1 MAKANAARTALGYKE
16 LKAEMRAGQLRTL
29 YVLYGDE
36 TFLIDKLVESL
47 GQALITPG
55 CESLDR
61 VLIDGGGQPARLDL
75 ERLKAEVMTPPF
87 LSARKLVLV
96 RNSGLLSSGGSGRG
110 EEQQQDNDE
119 SADRPA
125 EPEEADT
132 RAPGESIAGRGNQK
146 SRQEQLAGILEK
158 LPDSVCL
165 VMIETKV
172 DRRLKQ
178 LVSLIEQKGVLAEIG
193 QEEPQVLRQWVE
205 AECRRRGLSIAA
217 NAAESLIDRCDNS
230 MQVIWS
236 ELSKLFLYCE
246 FSGNRQIEMQLIAE
260 LSLPD
265 LRGSIFDLTD
275 ALSDGRTERAL
286 QLVDTLIGQKEP
298 VQLIQFMLARHLR
311 QLICAAELGRPERI
325 TAALKVMPFVA
336 NRLARQ
342 ARRLSI
348 PVLEDLYARCV
359 ETDTQ
364 VKTGRI
370 GDRLALETYLAE
382 SAERIKIAV
391 RR

>member
-1 MAKANAARTALGYKE
+1 MAKAGGARTALGYKE
-16 LKAEMRAGQLRTL
+16 LKAEMRAGQSRSL
-29 YVLYGDE
+29 YVLFGDE
-36 TFLIDKLVESL
+36 PFLIDKLVESL
-47 GQALITPG
+47 GQALIAPG

-61 VLIDGGGQPARLDL
+61 VVLDGGGQAGRLDL

-87 LSARKLVLV
+87 LSAKKLVIV
-96 RNSGLLSSGGSGRG
+96 RNSGLLSAVGNSGRSSEQTQDAG
-110 EEQQQDNDE
+110 EDAAGTDE
-119 SADRPA
+119 PGSDARPF
-125 EPEEADT
+125 T
-132 RAPGESIAGRGNQK
+132 ESQPARGNLK
-146 SRQEQLAGILEK
+146 NRQEQLAAILEK

-165 VMIETKV
+165 VMIEAKV
-172 DRRLKQ
+172 DKRQKQ
-178 LVSLIEQKGVLAEIG
+178 LVSLIEQKGALAEIG
-193 QEEPQVLRQWVE
+193 QEEPRVLRQWVE
-205 AECRRRGLSIAA
+205 AECLRRGLQIAA
-217 NAAESLIDRCDNS
+217 DAAESLIDRCDNS
-230 MQVIWS
+230 MQVIWQ
-236 ELSKLFLYCE
+236 EMGKLFLFCDYAG
-246 FSGNRQIEMQLIAE
+246 SHSIELPLIAE
-260 LSLPD
+260 ISLPD

-325 TAALKVMPFVA
+325 TTELKVMPFVA

-342 ARRLSI
+342 ARRLPI

-359 ETDTQ
+359 DTDTQ

-382 SAERIKIAV
+382 AAEKVKFAV
-391 RR
+391 GR